1 MNKLII
7 AVDMYE
13 IQDVAI
19 SGGVSANSGLRK
31 ALEETAEKKGWRAF
45 IPKFEYCTDNAGM
58 IAITAWEKYKKQE
71 FCGQD
76 VGPLARMEFEK
87 L

>member
-1 MNKLII
+1 MNKLVK
-7 AVDMYE
+7 AVE
-13 IQDVAI
+13 LHGIQDVAI

-31 ALEETAEKKGWRAF
+31 ALEEIAEEKGWNAF

-58 IAITAWEKYKKQE
+58 IAITAWEKFKKKE

-76 VGPLARMEFEK
+76 VSPMARMEFEK